1 MSQKAHQPQGQE
13 LNSKSLK
20 APLSAG
26 LLKEAVGSNLERL
39 GRILPQASD
48 VTYIY
53 LPPAPATRA
62 PRAWAKKDRSHLSM
76 DKAFCPHSS
85 RTLPGLSSLPNPW
98 PHIFSSP
105 LTSLPAP
112 PLTPSLILE
121 RALYFGFIPHSSVTA
136 SHSCLATLYY
146 EAIWLINM
154 CW

>member
-20 APLSAG
+20 VPLSAG
-26 LLKEAVGSNLERL
+26 LLKEAVGSN
-39 GRILPQASD
+39 QASD

-112 PLTPSLILE
+112 PLTPLILE